1 MNKTIRVGT
10 RGSELALKQSQ
21 LAIEAMKAHTPGLEA
36 EIVIIHTDG
45 DAHTDIPLCSVN
57 KTAGTQDKGVFVA
70 SLERALA
77 NGEIDC
83 AVHSLKDMPG
93 QLAEDFELAAIL
105 PREDIW
111 DALILKPGAN
121 MQHLTLGTSSVR
133 REQMIRTYW
142 SGTAQTVSI
151 RGNVATRLRKLVESP
166 ELDGIVLA
174 RAGLNR
180 LGYTGDSITV
190 GDTVLSVVDMSRDS
204 FMPALCQG
212 AIAIEI
218 RKGDE
223 RMQAIT
229 APANDPE
236 TALCTRVE
244 RAFLAALQA
253 DCSVPVAGYAT
264 CNGDFMMMRAI
275 YFMPNGMPVR
285 ITHRGPSDDP
295 EAVAAGAYAKLTPHL
310 N

>member
-10 RGSELALKQSQ
+10 RGSELALKQAQ

>member
-10 RGSELALKQSQ
+10 RGSELALKQAQ

-285 ITHRGPSDDP
+285 ITHRGPSDAP

>member
-10 RGSELALKQSQ
+10 RGSELALKQAQ

-93 QLAEDFELAAIL
+93 QLAEDFELAAVL

-190 GDTVLSVVDMSRDS
+190 GDIVLSVVDMSRDS

>member
-10 RGSELALKQSQ
+10 RGSELALKQAQ

-93 QLAEDFELAAIL
+93 QLAEDFELAAVL

-212 AIAIEI
+212 AITIEI

>member
-142 SGTAQTVSI
+142 CGTAQTVSI

>member
-21 LAIEAMKAHTPGLEA
+21 IAIEAMKAHTPGLEA